1 MNPPPPTPPPRP
13 NFIKGRNLQKIT
25 EKRDSGEILGKL
37 RNIIIAGVMVFCIL
51 LGAWLYTST
60 TRIKRGDGK
69 AISQKQKD
77 KNEELKELSQK
88 KEAAFEEIKLK
99 KDLLTEDDLSLLA
112 EALKAQEDY
121 VAQQGA
127 LSADNSRLE
136 GLRKKLHIINAEIL
150 RGVSRQ
156 AEEKAQRS
164 EDTNPLESK
173 NLIKQALDSERAIQN
188 KWIYSGMADVG
199 KIARLETRLR
209 RMEATPLWEKT
220 RKYEREAEEY
230 FKAENIELA
239 LDSITEAIKIET
251 NFLENYRDVLNTEFG
266 RIDQLGIRKETYISY
281 PLYKELKALVNEAE
295 QKEKNEQWNE
305 AEVLWDQAIVK
316 QKLIIRKNSLS
327 EYANQKNS
335 AELEKRRNLART
347 TLEVRKL
354 KVELAEMQAKIREKK
369 YDQAI
374 EDAKKLLETAQRIE
388 TQNPGV
394 LPSDSPLIQEL
405 TFITNRQGMI
415 KIINNAIEG
424 YFIKHPVKKEIKLM
438 RHEVPQSFYQAV
450 MGLNPS
456 AVVRGNLPVESVNY
470 EDTQKF
476 CKQLGW
482 LTGRKTRLPTA
493 EEFMQA
499 AGENGEKNKP
509 DQAWTFDNTDGL
521 TTRNVATTQMNRF
534 GFYDLIGNVEEWT
547 DAPQA
552 NEEALILGGS
562 VNTVT
567 KKEFPQRKAL
577 KRERSRTLGFRVI
590 QE

>member
-1 MNPPPPTPPPRP
+1 MTTPPPPPPPRP
-13 NFIKGRNLQKIT
+13 NFIKGRNLKKIT

-60 TRIKRGDGK
+60 TRIKRGDDK
-69 AISQKQKD
+69 AISKNQKD
-77 KNEELKELSQK
+77 KIEELKEISEK

-99 KDLLTEDDLSLLA
+99 KDTLTEDDINLLV
-112 EALKAQEDY
+112 EAVKAQEDY
-121 VAQQGA
+121 VSQRGV
-127 LSADNSRLE
+127 LSADNTRLE

-150 RGVSRQ
+150 RGISRE
-156 AEEKAQRS
+156 AEDKALIS
-164 EDTNPLESK
+164 EEANPLESK
-173 NLIKQALDSERAIQN
+173 NLIKQALESERAIQN

-220 RKYEREAEEY
+220 RKYERQAEEY

-266 RIDQLGIRKETYISY
+266 RIHQLGIRKETFISY
-281 PLYKELKALVNEAE
+281 PIYKDLMALVNEAE
-295 QKEKNEQWNE
+295 QKEKAEQWKE

-316 QKLIIRKNSLS
+316 QKLIISKNPLS
-327 EYANQKNS
+327 EYADQKNNT
-335 AELEKRRNLART
+335 ELEKRRNLART

-354 KVELAEMQAKIREKK
+354 KVDLANMQAKIREKK

-374 EDAKKLLETAQRIE
+374 EEAKKLLDNAQKIE
-388 TQNPGV
+388 SQSPGV

-470 EDTQKF
+470 EDAQQF
-476 CKQLGW
+476 CKKLGW

-499 AGENGEKNKP
+499 AGENGEKNKST
-509 DQAWTFDNTDGL
+509 QAWTFDNTDGL
-521 TTRNVATTQMNRF
+521 TTRNVATTQMNSY

-547 DAPQA
+547 SAPQA

-567 KKEFPQRKAL
+567 PKEFPQRKAL
-577 KRERSRTLGFRVI
+577 KRERSRTLGFRVV

>member
-69 AISQKQKD
+69 AISQTQKD

-156 AEEKAQRS
+156 AEEKAQRT
-164 EDTNPLESK
+164 EETNPLESK

-220 RKYEREAEEY
+220 RKYEKEAEEY

-239 LDSITEAIKIET
+239 QDSITEAIKIET

-305 AEVLWDQAIVK
+305 AEVLWDQAMVK
-316 QKLIIRKNSLS
+316 QKLIISKNPLS

-374 EDAKKLLETAQRIE
+374 EDAKKLLDTAQQIE
-388 TQNPGV
+388 NKNPGV

-482 LTGRKTRLPTA
+482 FTGRKTRLPTA

-577 KRERSRTLGFRVI
+577 KRERSRTLGFRVV

>member
-1 MNPPPPTPPPRP
+1 MTTPPPPPPPRP
-13 NFIKGRNLQKIT
+13 NFIRGRNFKKIT
-25 EKRDSGEILGKL
+25 EKRDSGEIWGKL
-37 RNIIIAGVMVFCIL
+37 RNIIIAGFMVFCIL

-60 TRIKRGDGK
+60 TRIKRGDSK
-69 AISQKQKD
+69 AMSQNQKD
-77 KNEELKELSQK
+77 KSEELKEISEK

-99 KDLLTEDDLSLLA
+99 KDTLAEDDLSLLA
-112 EALKAQEDY
+112 EAVKAQEDY
-121 VAQQGA
+121 VSQRGA
-127 LSADNSRLE
+127 LSSDNNRLE

-150 RGVSRQ
+150 RGISKQ

-164 EDTNPLESK
+164 EETNPLETR
-173 NLIKQALDSERAIQN
+173 NLIKQALDSERTIQN

-209 RMEATPLWEKT
+209 RMEAAPLWEKT
-220 RKYEREAEEY
+220 RKHERQAEEY
-230 FKAENIELA
+230 FKEENIELA
-239 LDSITEAIKIET
+239 LDSITEAIKIEN

-266 RIDQLGIRKETYISY
+266 RIGHLGIRKETFISY
-281 PLYKELKALVNEAE
+281 PTYKELMVLVNEAE
-295 QKEKNEQWNE
+295 QKEKTEQWNE
-305 AEVLWDQAIVK
+305 AEVFWDQAIVK
-316 QKLIIRKNSLS
+316 QKLIIKKNPLS
-327 EYANQKNS
+327 EYANQKKND
-335 AELEKRRNLART
+335 ELEKRRNLART

-354 KVELAEMQAKIREKK
+354 KTDLADMQAKIREKK

-374 EDAKKLLETAQRIE
+374 ETAQKLLETAQKIE
-388 TQNPGV
+388 AQSPAV
-394 LPSDSPLIQEL
+394 LPVDSSLVQEL
-405 TFITNRQGMI
+405 IFITNHQGMI

-438 RHEVPQSFYQAV
+438 RHEVPQSFYEAV
-450 MGLNPS
+450 VGLNPS

-482 LTGRKTRLPTA
+482 LTGRKTRLPTT

-499 AGENGEKNKP
+499 AGENGEKNKS

-521 TTRNVATTQMNRF
+521 TTRNVATTQKNRF
-534 GFYDLIGNVEEWT
+534 GFNDLIGNVEEWT
-547 DAPQA
+547 AAPQD
-552 NEEALILGGS
+552 NEEAFILGGS

-567 KKEFPQRKAL
+567 KQEFPQRKAL
-577 KRERSRTLGFRVI
+577 KRERSRTLGFRVV

>member
-1 MNPPPPTPPPRP
+1 M
-13 NFIKGRNLQKIT
+13 
-25 EKRDSGEILGKL
+25 
-37 RNIIIAGVMVFCIL
+37 FCIL

-69 AISQKQKD
+69 AISQNQKD

-156 AEEKAQRS
+156 AEEKAQRT
-164 EDTNPLESK
+164 EETNPLESK

-220 RKYEREAEEY
+220 RKYEKEAEEY

-239 LDSITEAIKIET
+239 QDSITEAIKIET

-316 QKLIIRKNSLS
+316 QKLIISKNPLS

-499 AGENGEKNKP
+499 AGENGEKNKS

-552 NEEALILGGS
+552 NEEAFILGGS

>member
-1 MNPPPPTPPPRP
+1 M
-13 NFIKGRNLQKIT
+13 
-25 EKRDSGEILGKL
+25 
-37 RNIIIAGVMVFCIL
+37 FCIL

-69 AISQKQKD
+69 AISQNQKD

-99 KDLLTEDDLSLLA
+99 KDSLTEDDLSLLA

-239 LDSITEAIKIET
+239 LDTITEAIKIET

-295 QKEKNEQWNE
+295 QKEKSEQWNE
-305 AEVLWDQAIVK
+305 AEILWDQAIVK
-316 QKLIIRKNSLS
+316 QKLIISKNPLS

-335 AELEKRRNLART
+335 AELEKRRNLARS

-354 KVELAEMQAKIREKK
+354 KDELAEMQAKIREKK
-369 YDQAI
+369 YDQAN
-374 EDAKKLLETAQRIE
+374 EDAKKLLESAQRIE
-388 TQNPGV
+388 TRNPGV

-482 LTGRKTRLPTA
+482 FTGRKTRLPTA

-499 AGENGEKNKP
+499 AGENGEKNKS

-552 NEEALILGGS
+552 NEEAFILGGS

>member
-1 MNPPPPTPPPRP
+1 MTIPPPPPPPRP
-13 NFIKGRNLQKIT
+13 NFIRGRNLRKIT
-25 EKRDSGEILGKL
+25 EKRETGEILRKL
-37 RNIIIAGVMVFCIL
+37 KNIIIAGVMVFCIL

-60 TRIKRGDGK
+60 NRANRGSGK
-69 AISQKQKD
+69 AISKNQKD
-77 KNEELKELSQK
+77 KAEELKEISEK

-99 KDLLTEDDLSLLA
+99 KDILTEDDLSLLE
-112 EALKAQEDY
+112 EAVKAQEDY
-121 VAQQGA
+121 VSQRGV
-127 LSADNSRLE
+127 LSSDNNRLE

-150 RGVSRQ
+150 RGNSRK
-156 AEEKAQRS
+156 AEEKAQKS
-164 EDTNPLESK
+164 EENNPLEAK
-173 NLIKQALDSERAIQN
+173 KLIKQALDSERAIQN

-209 RMEATPLWEKT
+209 RIEATPLWEKP
-220 RKYEREAEEY
+220 RQCERQAEEY

-239 LDSITEAIKIET
+239 LDSIAEAIKIET

-266 RIDQLGIRKETYISY
+266 RIDQLGIRKETFLSY
-281 PLYKELKALVNEAE
+281 PLYKELMVFVNEAE
-295 QKEKNEQWNE
+295 QKEKSEQWVE
-305 AEVLWDQAIVK
+305 AEKLWDQAIVK
-316 QKLIIRKNSLS
+316 QKLIINKNPQS
-327 EYANQKNS
+327 EYANQKNN
-335 AELEKRRNLART
+335 AELEKRRNIART

-354 KVELAEMQAKIREKK
+354 KSDLAATQTQIREKK

-374 EDAKKLLETAQRIE
+374 AAAKNLLEAAQKLDA
-388 TQNPGV
+388 QSPGV
-394 LPSDSPLIQEL
+394 LPPDSPLVQEL
-405 TFITNRQGMI
+405 TFITSRQGMI

-424 YFIKHPVKKEIKLM
+424 FFINHPVKKEIKLM
-438 RHEVPQSFYQAV
+438 RHEVPQSFFQAV
-450 MGLNPS
+450 MGTNPS
-456 AVVRGNLPVESVNY
+456 AVVRGNLPVESINY

-482 LTGRKTRLPTA
+482 LTGQKIRLPTA
-493 EEFMQA
+493 EEFIQA

-521 TTRNVATTQMNRF
+521 TTRNVATTQMNRY

-547 DAPQA
+547 AASPA
-552 NEEALILGGS
+552 TEEALILGGS

-577 KRERSRTLGFRVI
+577 KRERSRTLGFRVV

>member
-69 AISQKQKD
+69 AISQTQKD

-156 AEEKAQRS
+156 AEEKAQRT
-164 EDTNPLESK
+164 EETNPLESK

-209 RMEATPLWEKT
+209 RMEATPLWKKT

-239 LDSITEAIKIET
+239 QDSITEAIKIET

-305 AEVLWDQAIVK
+305 AEVLWDQAMVK
-316 QKLIIRKNSLS
+316 QKLIISKNPLS

-374 EDAKKLLETAQRIE
+374 EDAKKLLDTAQQIE
-388 TQNPGV
+388 NKNPGV

-482 LTGRKTRLPTA
+482 FTGRKTRLPTA

-577 KRERSRTLGFRVI
+577 KRERSRTLGFRVV

>member
-1 MNPPPPTPPPRP
+1 MTTPPPPPPPRP
-13 NFIKGRNLQKIT
+13 NFIRGRNHKKIT
-25 EKRDSGEILGKL
+25 EKRESGEIWGKIKNL
-37 RNIIIAGVMVFCIL
+37 IIAGVMVFCIL
-51 LGAWLYTST
+51 LGAWLYTSAS
-60 TRIKRGDGK
+60 RSNRGGGK
-69 AISQKQKD
+69 VISKSQKD
-77 KNEELKELSQK
+77 KIEELKEISEK

-99 KDLLTEDDLSLLA
+99 KDTLTEDDLSLLA
-112 EALKAQEDY
+112 EAVKAQEDFIS
-121 VAQQGA
+121 QRGA

-136 GLRKKLHIINAEIL
+136 GLRKKLHVINAEIL
-150 RGVSRQ
+150 RGISRQ

-164 EDTNPLESK
+164 EETNPLESK

-209 RMEATPLWEKT
+209 RIEATPLWEKT
-220 RKYEREAEEY
+220 RQCERQAEEY

-251 NFLENYRDVLNTEFG
+251 NFLENYRDVLNTEFT
-266 RIDQLGIRKETYISY
+266 RIDQLGVRKETFISY
-281 PLYKELKALVNEAE
+281 PLYKELMIFVNEAE
-295 QKEKNEQWNE
+295 LKEKSEQWDE
-305 AEVLWDQAIVK
+305 AEKLWDQAIVK
-316 QKLIIRKNSLS
+316 QKLIINKNPRS
-327 EYANQKNS
+327 EYANQKNN

-354 KVELAEMQAKIREKK
+354 KSDLAEMQAQIREKK

-374 EDAKKLLETAQRIE
+374 EAAKKLLDVAQKIE
-388 TQNPGV
+388 AQSPGV
-394 LPSDSPLIQEL
+394 LPPDSPLIQEL
-405 TFITNRQGMI
+405 TFITSRQGMI

-424 YFIKHPVKKEIKLM
+424 FFIKHPVKKEIKLM
-438 RHEVPQSFYQAV
+438 RHEVPQSFFQAV
-450 MGLNPS
+450 MGTNPS

-476 CKQLGW
+476 CKLLGW

-493 EEFMQA
+493 EEFIQA
-499 AGENGEKNKP
+499 AGENGEKNKS

-521 TTRNVATTQMNRF
+521 TTRNVATTQMNRY

-547 DAPQA
+547 ATSPST
-552 NEEALILGGS
+552 EETLILGGS

-577 KRERSRTLGFRVI
+577 KRERSRTLGFRVV

>member
-25 EKRDSGEILGKL
+25 EKRDSGEIWGKL

-281 PLYKELKALVNEAE
+281 PLYKELRALVNEAE

-305 AEVLWDQAIVK
+305 AEVLWDQAMLK
-316 QKLIIRKNSLS
+316 QKLIISKNPLS

-354 KVELAEMQAKIREKK
+354 KVELAEMQEKIREKK

-388 TQNPGV
+388 TKNPGV

-438 RHEVPQSFYQAV
+438 RHEVPQSFYQVV

-567 KKEFPQRKAL
+567 KKEFSQRKAL
-577 KRERSRTLGFRVI
+577 KRERSRTLGFRVV

>member
-1 MNPPPPTPPPRP
+1 MTTPPPTPPPRP

-60 TRIKRGDGK
+60 TRINRGEGK
-69 AISQKQKD
+69 ATSKNQKD
-77 KNEELKELSQK
+77 QTEELKEISEK

-99 KDLLTEDDLSLLA
+99 KDVLTEDDINLLV
-112 EALKAQEDY
+112 EAVKAQEEY
-121 VAQQGA
+121 IAKKGA
-127 LSADNSRLE
+127 LSGDSNRFE

-150 RGVSRQ
+150 RGISRQ
-156 AEEKAQRS
+156 AEEKSKKS
-164 EDTNPLESK
+164 EVTNPQESK
-173 NLIKQALDSERAIQN
+173 NLLKQALESERAIQS

-209 RMEATPLWEKT
+209 RIEAVPLWEKT
-220 RKYEREAEEY
+220 REYERQAEEY

-239 LDSITEAIKIET
+239 LDCITEAIKIET

-266 RIDQLGIRKETYISY
+266 RIDQLGKRKETFISY
-281 PLYKELKALVNEAE
+281 PIYKELTALVNDAE
-295 QKEKNEQWNE
+295 KKEKEEQWNE
-305 AEVLWDQAIVK
+305 ASAIWDEAIVK
-316 QKLIIRKNSLS
+316 QKIIINKNPLS
-327 EYANQKNS
+327 EYANQKNNT
-335 AELEKRRNLART
+335 ELEKRRNIART

-354 KVELAEMQAKIREKK
+354 KTELVDMQAKIREKK

-374 EDAKKLLETAQRIE
+374 EATKKLLDTAQKIE
-388 TQNPGV
+388 EKSPGV
-394 LPSDSPLIQEL
+394 LPIDSPLIQEL
-405 TFITNRQGMI
+405 TFITKRQGMI

-424 YFIKHPVKKEIKLM
+424 FFIKHPVKNEIKLM
-438 RHEVPQSFYQAV
+438 RHEVPQSFYEAV
-450 MGLNPS
+450 VGLNPS

-499 AGENGEKNKP
+499 TGENGEKNKP

-521 TTRNVATTQMNRF
+521 TTRNVATTQMNRY

-552 NEEALILGGS
+552 NEEAFILGGS

-577 KRERSRTLGFRVI
+577 KRERSRTLGFRVV